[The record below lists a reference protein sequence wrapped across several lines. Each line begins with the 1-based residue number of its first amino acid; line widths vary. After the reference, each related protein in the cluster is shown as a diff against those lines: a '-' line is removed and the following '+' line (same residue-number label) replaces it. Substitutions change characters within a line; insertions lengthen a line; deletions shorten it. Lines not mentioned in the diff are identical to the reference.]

1 MSSSDSILTSPEAG
15 SDCCPPDAPPI
26 VAPTSGPEAEIE
38 LATLAK
44 ALGHPARVRI
54 LKLLLAQE
62 QCIVGEIAGE
72 LPLAAS
78 TVSQHLK
85 LLHLPNSIVT
95 FVQNL
100 DEESAVRVFG
110 YRSLLRL
117 VGYEQTA
124 QAGLFA
130 QMCQRLVSKTV

>member
-85 LLHLPNSIVT
+85 LLKESGLVKGSIDGPRRCYCADRTLVARLR
-95 FVQNL
+95 NL
-100 DEESAVRVFG
+100 VLD
-110 YRSLLRL
+110 L
-117 VGYEQTA
+117 
-124 QAGLFA
+124 
-130 QMCQRLVSKTV
+130 